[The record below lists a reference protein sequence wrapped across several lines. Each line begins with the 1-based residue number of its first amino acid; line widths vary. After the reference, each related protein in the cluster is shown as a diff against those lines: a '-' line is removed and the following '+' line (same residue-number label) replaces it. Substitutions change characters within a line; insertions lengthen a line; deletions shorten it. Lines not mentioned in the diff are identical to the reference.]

1 MGKSEWI
8 MLLQGGLTTLWISL
22 TAIMIGIVIGLFIAL
37 VRNLRIPL
45 ISQFLTFYVSLA
57 RATPLVT
64 IVLFVFLGMPALG
77 LELDRVTAAVVAL
90 TINTSAFNAEIW
102 RSAFLSFPREQL
114 EAAKAAG
121 MTQWLTFRRITL
133 PQMFL
138 TSLPALVNEM
148 TFLIKASPAIAVI
161 GVVDLTRVTNQISAV
176 TYEPLPPILAA
187 CAIYM
192 LMMAGMLKIQRWSEQ
207 FVHRLAM

>member
-8 MLLQGGLTTLWISL
+8 MLLDGGLTTLWISL
-22 TAIMIGIVIGLFIAL
+22 LSILIGVVIGLFIAL
-37 VRNLRIPL
+37 VRNLQIP
-45 ISQFLTFYVSLA
+45 IITQFLAFYVSLV

-64 IVLFVFLGMPALG
+64 TVLFVFLGMPALG
-77 LELDRVTAAVVAL
+77 IELDRVTAAIIAL
-90 TINTSAFNAEIW
+90 TMNTSAFNAEIW
-102 RSAFLSFPREQL
+102 RGAFLSFPKEQL

-121 MTQWLTFRRITL
+121 MTRWLLFRRIML
-133 PQMFL
+133 PQIFL

-187 CAIYM
+187 CAMYM
-192 LMMAGMLKIQRWSEQ
+192 LFIGGMLKMQRWSER
-207 FVHRLAM
+207 FVYRLSM

>member
-8 MLLQGGLTTLWISL
+8 MLLDGGLTTLWISL
-22 TAIMIGIVIGLFIAL
+22 SAILIGIVIGLFIAL
-37 VRNLRIPL
+37 IRNLKIPVITQCL
-45 ISQFLTFYVSLA
+45 AFYVSLA

-64 IVLFVFLGMPALG
+64 IVLFVFLGMPELG
-77 LELDRVTAAVVAL
+77 LELDRITTAIIAL

-121 MTQWLTFRRITL
+121 MTRWLTFRRITL

-176 TYEPLPPILAA
+176 TYEPLPPILVA
-187 CAIYM
+187 CAMYM
-192 LMMAGMLKIQRWSEQ
+192 LLMGVMLKLQRWSER
-207 FVHRLAM
+207 FVYRLSM